1 VTSPDLPGHG
11 DGPAEAM
18 DLAATA
24 EHILAVTGTLDGAAR
39 TRAAAAGS
47 PQVRPVVFVGY
58 SFGGRVCLR
67 LAVDHPEAV
76 DRLVLVGATAGLDD
90 PAERSARRVAD
101 EALAAEIEAGGVEPF
116 LDRWLALPLFA
127 GLAPASQHR
136 EERRRNRPAGLA
148 SSLRLA
154 GTGAQEPL
162 WDRLPALAGMP
173 VLLVTGERDVKFTAL
188 AERLAAGIGPS
199 ASHLVIPAAGHTAH
213 LEQPDAFL
221 AGLLA
226 WLAPD

>member
-1 VTSPDLPGHG
+1 ML
-11 DGPAEAM
+11 
-18 DLAATA
+18 
-24 EHILAVTGTLDGAAR
+24 I
-39 TRAAAAGS
+39 
-47 PQVRPVVFVGY
+47 
-58 SFGGRVCLR
+58 
-67 LAVDHPEAV
+67 
-76 DRLVLVGATAGLDD
+76 GATAGLDE
-90 PAERSARRVAD
+90 PAERTARRAAD
-101 EALAAEIEAGGVEPF
+101 EALAAEIEAGGIEPF
-116 LDRWLALPLFA
+116 LDRWLSLPLFA
-127 GLAPASQHR
+127 GLPAAAQHR

-162 WDRLPALAGMP
+162 WDRLSTLAGMP
-173 VLLVTGERDVKFTAL
+173 VLLVTGERDLKFTAL

-226 WLAPD
+226 WLASG